1 MTAAP
6 AAVARRPWPIVL
18 LFVGAGVVAAFQVG
32 KVPMA
37 LAEIQR
43 ELGLGLSGASWLMS
57 AFAIVGAVAGAPVG
71 LVVDRL
77 GARRVAVASMVVLA
91 AGAAMGAV
99 VTAPAAV
106 LATRVV
112 EGLGFVGVTVAA
124 PALVAAAAP
133 AQMRERAMALW
144 ATFMPVGMTVVML
157 AAPLLGEIGWRG
169 FWLVNAALLAAYA
182 GLLAWGTHGV
192 RPSHAGPSP
201 AILRDVAAAAGAF
214 GPWILGGLFAAF
226 SAAFFAAFSFL
237 PTYLAERLQVAAD
250 TAAMLC
256 ALAVAASAAGN
267 LLCGRLLVRG
277 ARPAHLL
284 FASFGVMAAC
294 GVAMFQPAA
303 ADAGIV
309 PAAIV
314 FSLAGGR
321 GPRGDPRQRAALRA
335 ARRPDRRHRR
345 IRDAGQQR
353 GAHRRPG
360 GSWRARRCLRLAGH
374 RPARH
379 RLRHGGLRAGRLF
392 RASRHRGPGRPWLK
406 MPRHV
411 RRNQP
416 DRRPALVHR
425 ALHRAGPHQAQRP
438 ARADRAALRDVRR
451 PRHGAH

>member
-256 ALAVAASAAGN
+256 ALAVAGSAAGN

-314 FSLAGGR
+314 FSLAGGAVPVVILDSVR
-321 GPRGDPRQRAALRA
+321 RFAPRDDLIGATVGFAMQGNSVGLIVGPAAA
-335 ARRPDRRHRR
+335 
-345 IRDAGQQR
+345 
-353 GAHRRPG
+353 
-360 GSWRARRCLRLAGH
+360 
-374 RPARH
+374 
-379 RLRHGGLRAGRLF
+379 GGLAAAFGWQAIGPLVIAFVTAACALVVCFGRRDTAGRAGR
-392 RASRHRGPGRPWLK
+392 G
-406 MPRHV
+406 
-411 RRNQP
+411 
-416 DRRPALVHR
+416 
-425 ALHRAGPHQAQRP
+425 
-438 ARADRAALRDVRR
+438 
-451 PRHGAH
+451 